1 MYDYDPNYYIADG
14 CHNHHD
20 KPMAPRPPFYGQFN
34 VPYGPKPP
42 ICGCCHNHGK
52 PNKLPPIKRPEH
64 PESYYTNPP
73 YIPSALKC
81 NCEIPDRFPVS
92 NVINV
97 ESQLVIALKIILY
110 GVIKEDDKTV
120 LLEYGKKY
128 KILYLTETGVKSITG
143 VLRYTDSRIPT
154 DCLRYIGE
162 NNEVTD
168 YAYIIIDGSTDGNSN
183 IAKIFIRSLRGIEE
197 VKPEEPTAP
206 DDSNNESNSESSSES
221 NSESTSESESKSN
234 SDSSSESNS
243 ESTSESSSESNSAAE
258 SNSIASNSTSESES
272 ATTSESNDKSES
284 EEKEIILTDENN
296 ITSDGKK
303 FPKTPRPEVVYGGI
317 FPTKEIIN

>member
-92 NVINV
+92 NIINV
-97 ESQLVIALKIILY
+97 ESQLVIALKITLY
-110 GVIKEDDKTV
+110 GVTKEDDKTI

-128 KILYLTETGVKSITG
+128 NIAYLTETGVKSITG
-143 VLRYTDSRIPT
+143 VLRYIDSRIPT

-168 YAYIIIDGSTDGNSN
+168 FAYIIIDGSTEGDSN
-183 IAKIFIRSLRGIEE
+183 IIKIFIRSLRDIEE
-197 VKPEEPTAP
+197 VKPEVPSNP
-206 DDSNNESNSESSSES
+206 DDLNSESSSESESESNSESSSES
-221 NSESTSESESKSN
+221 ASSSESTSESENK
-234 SDSSSESNS
+234 S
-243 ESTSESSSESNSAAE
+243 ESTSAAE
-258 SNSIASNSTSESES
+258 SNSIASDSTSKSESSATSESS
-272 ATTSESNDKSES
+272 SKSES
-284 EEKEIILTDENN
+284 DSESEKKEDNN
-296 ITSDGKK
+296 SEAIS
-303 FPKTPRPEVVYGGI
+303 
-317 FPTKEIIN
+317 

>member
-34 VPYGPKPP
+34 VPYGPKLP

-92 NVINV
+92 NIINV
-97 ESQLVIALKIILY
+97 ESQLVIALKITLY
-110 GVIKEDDKTV
+110 GVTKEDDKTI

-128 KILYLTETGVKSITG
+128 NIAYLTETGVKSITG
-143 VLRYTDSRIPT
+143 VLRYIDSRIPT

-168 YAYIIIDGSTDGNSN
+168 YAYIIIDGSTEGDSN
-183 IAKIFIRSLRGIEE
+183 IIKIFIRSLRDIEE
-197 VKPEEPTAP
+197 VKPEEPSNP
-206 DDSNNESNSESSSES
+206 DDSNSESSSES
-221 NSESTSESESKSN
+221 ESRSNSESSSESVSNSELTSESESKS
-234 SDSSSESNS
+234 
-243 ESTSESSSESNSAAE
+243 ESTSAVV
-258 SNSIASNSTSESES
+258 SNSIASDSTSKSESSATSELSSKSESES
-272 ATTSESNDKSES
+272 ES
-284 EEKEIILTDENN
+284 EKKEDNN
-296 ITSDGKK
+296 S
-303 FPKTPRPEVVYGGI
+303 EA
-317 FPTKEIIN
+317 IN

>member
-92 NVINV
+92 NIINV
-97 ESQLVIALKIILY
+97 ESQLVIALKITLY
-110 GVIKEDDKTV
+110 GVTKEDDKTI

-128 KILYLTETGVKSITG
+128 NIAYLTETGVKSITG
-143 VLRYTDSRIPT
+143 VLRYIDSRIPT

-168 YAYIIIDGSTDGNSN
+168 FAYIIIDGSTEGDSN
-183 IAKIFIRSLRGIEE
+183 IIKIFIRSLRDIEE
-197 VKPEEPTAP
+197 VKPEVPSNP
-206 DDSNNESNSESSSES
+206 DDSNSESSSESESGSNSESSSESVS
-221 NSESTSESESKSN
+221 NSESTSESESKS
-234 SDSSSESNS
+234 
-243 ESTSESSSESNSAAE
+243 ESTSAAE
-258 SNSIASNSTSESES
+258 SNSIASDSTSQSESSATSESSSKSESES
-272 ATTSESNDKSES
+272 ES
-284 EEKEIILTDENN
+284 EKKEDNN
-296 ITSDGKK
+296 SEAIS
-303 FPKTPRPEVVYGGI
+303 
-317 FPTKEIIN
+317 

>member
-14 CHNHHD
+14 CHNHND

-92 NVINV
+92 NIINV
-97 ESQLVIALKIILY
+97 ESQLVIALKITLY
-110 GVIKEDDKTV
+110 GVTKEDDKTV

-128 KILYLTETGVKSITG
+128 NIAYLTETGVKSITG
-143 VLRYTDSRIPT
+143 VLRYIDSRIPT

-168 YAYIIIDGSTDGNSN
+168 YAYIIIDGSTEGDSN
-183 IAKIFIRSLRGIEE
+183 IVKIFIRSLRDIEE
-197 VKPEEPTAP
+197 VKPEEPSNP
-206 DDSNNESNSESSSES
+206 DDSNSESSSESESGS
-221 NSESTSESESKSN
+221 NSESTSESESKS
-234 SDSSSESNS
+234 
-243 ESTSESSSESNSAAE
+243 ESTSAAE
-258 SNSIASNSTSESES
+258 SNSIASDSTSKSEFSATSESSSKSESES
-272 ATTSESNDKSES
+272 ES
-284 EEKEIILTDENN
+284 EKKEDNN
-296 ITSDGKK
+296 SEAIS
-303 FPKTPRPEVVYGGI
+303 
-317 FPTKEIIN
+317 

>member
-34 VPYGPKPP
+34 TPYGPKPP
-42 ICGCCHNHGK
+42 TCGCCHIHGK
-52 PNKLPPIKRPEH
+52 PDKLPPIKRPEH

-97 ESQLVIALKIILY
+97 ESQLVIALKITLY
-110 GVIKEDDKTV
+110 GVTKEDDKTV

-128 KILYLTETGVKSITG
+128 NISYLTETGVKSITG
-143 VLRYTDSRIPT
+143 VLRYIDSRIPT

-168 YAYIIIDGSTDGNSN
+168 YAYIIIDGSTEGDSN
-183 IAKIFIRSLRGIEE
+183 IVKIFIRSLRNIEE

-206 DDSNNESNSESSSES
+206 NDSNSESNSESSSES
-221 NSESTSESESKSN
+221 NSESTSESESI
-234 SDSSSESNS
+234 S
-243 ESTSESSSESNSAAE
+243 ESTSAAE
-258 SNSIASNSTSESES
+258 SNSIASNSTSESN
-272 ATTSESNDKSES
+272 ATSESNSESTSES
-284 EEKEIILTDENN
+284 ESESEKKEDNN
-296 ITSDGKK
+296 SET
-303 FPKTPRPEVVYGGI
+303 T
-317 FPTKEIIN
+317 N

>member
-92 NVINV
+92 NIINV
-97 ESQLVIALKIILY
+97 ESQLVIALKITLY
-110 GVIKEDDKTV
+110 GVTKEDDKTI

-128 KILYLTETGVKSITG
+128 NIAYLTETGVKSITG
-143 VLRYTDSRIPT
+143 VLRYIDSRIPT

-168 YAYIIIDGSTDGNSN
+168 FAYIIIDGSTEGDSN
-183 IAKIFIRSLRGIEE
+183 IIKIFIRSLRDIEE
-197 VKPEEPTAP
+197 VKPEVPSNP
-206 DDSNNESNSESSSES
+206 DDSNSESSSESESGS
-221 NSESTSESESKSN
+221 NSESTSESESKS
-234 SDSSSESNS
+234 
-243 ESTSESSSESNSAAE
+243 ESTSAAE
-258 SNSIASNSTSESES
+258 SNSIASDSTSQSESSATSESSSKSESES
-272 ATTSESNDKSES
+272 ES
-284 EEKEIILTDENN
+284 EKKEDNN
-296 ITSDGKK
+296 SEAIS
-303 FPKTPRPEVVYGGI
+303 
-317 FPTKEIIN
+317 